1 MQSPVN
7 IFYKVKVKQ
16 LKDAV
21 NMTRLEKTNNFFSF

>member
-21 NMTRLEKTNNFFSF
+21 NMTRLKKNQ